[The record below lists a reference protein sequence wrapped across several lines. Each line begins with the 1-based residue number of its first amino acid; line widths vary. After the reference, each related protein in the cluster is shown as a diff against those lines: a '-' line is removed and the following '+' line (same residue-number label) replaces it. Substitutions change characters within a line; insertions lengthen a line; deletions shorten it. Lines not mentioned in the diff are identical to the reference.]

1 MDDDFG
7 DGLGAPHQDGP
18 YWDDKALRDE
28 LDQIAAQRGKSIGQ
42 ILTEAGYTRDLLK
55 ASPSRDSRTDEREQ
69 GRNTKTLIKVA
80 KAFGLNVWD
89 VIAMGL
95 KGAGPPSSGAH
106 TALAPESIQQLGR
119 LALSAN
125 LMAHLYVALD
135 GRRTTPAVVD
145 VDRLVNQI
153 MSMLPPDS

>member
-1 MDDDFG
+1 
-7 DGLGAPHQDGP
+7 
-18 YWDDKALRDE
+18 
-28 LDQIAAQRGKSIGQ
+28 
-42 ILTEAGYTRDLLK
+42 
-55 ASPSRDSRTDEREQ
+55 
-69 GRNTKTLIKVA
+69 
-80 KAFGLNVWD
+80 
-89 VIAMGL
+89 MGL